1 MNILFYS
8 PWTDQNDEWLRK
20 IKKKFKQYKI
30 YTLNNKPDL
39 SLIKYALI
47 WNLEDN
53 ILKKMKNVKVLFSLG
68 AGVDH
73 ILNLN
78 SFKEQVVIRIKDPF
92 MGERMNNYILSQI
105 LSYQLSLNLYRQSQ
119 NKKKWI
125 GEIEPLLNNK
135 ITVGILGM
143 GFLGSYVGKRLKSL
157 GYNVIGFKNSKPRIQ
172 YPFSIYYR
180 KSDLRKF
187 LNKSNIVIS
196 ILPSTPYT
204 KHFINLS
211 FLNKMK
217 KESLLINVGRG
228 STLNEKNLITHLK
241 HNSKFHASLD
251 VFENEPLSKKS
262 ALWNL
267 KNVTITPHTASVT
280 YLDTAID
287 YIYKKIVQHSKNG
300 KIKSNIDLNKGY

>member
-1 MNILFYS
+1 MSILFYS
-8 PWTDQNDEWLRK
+8 PWIDQNEEWLRK
-20 IKKKFKQYKI
+20 IKKKFKEYKI
-30 YTLNNKPDL
+30 YTLDNKPNL

-53 ILKKMKNVKVLFSLG
+53 VLKKMKNVKVLFSLG

-78 SFKEQVVIRIKDPF
+78 SYNGQTVIRIKDPF

-105 LSYQLSLNLYRQSQ
+105 LSYQLSLNLYRQFQ

-125 GEIEPLLNNK
+125 GEREPILNNK

-157 GYNVIGFKNSKPRIQ
+157 GYNIIGFKSSKPITK
-172 YPFSIYYR
+172 YKFSIYY
-180 KSDLRKF
+180 KKADLRKF

-196 ILPSTPYT
+196 ILPSTPHT
-204 KHFINLS
+204 KHFIDQS

-228 STLNEKNLITHLK
+228 STLNEKNLIKHLK
-241 HNSKFHASLD
+241 QNSKFYASLD
-251 VFENEPLSKKS
+251 VFENEPLSRES
-262 ALWNL
+262 ALWSL

-287 YIYKKIVQHSKNG
+287 YIYKKIDQHSKNG